1 MPDGYL
7 SKPLRELHTPPR
19 ARGGVARAMAWLLG
33 VLGLVCMVLVAAW
46 LAAPEQL
53 RRQVELRGAEAL
65 GRPVRLQQLELSL
78 VPLRVTL
85 QGLAVGAAAPAV
97 TPTLQ
102 ASPDCFA

>member
-1 MPDGYL
+1 M
-7 SKPLRELHTPPR
+7 
-19 ARGGVARAMAWLLG
+19 LG

-46 LAAPEQL
+46 WAAPEQL

-85 QGLAVGAAAPAV
+85 QGLEVGAAAPAV
-97 TPTLQ
+97 TAAASSAPT
-102 ASPDCFA
+102 S